1 MIGIFLCAEDG
12 VEVYP
17 RQGKSIFP
25 HQNTDCPSGRSVFFM
40 PSPGRNGWIV
50 TAFSSRRRL
59 EKPHSGSPAA
69 QTLWEKLPIPPLTL
83 PVHTAAAPA
92 PCATGR
98 SPARRNSR
106 RTPSVRHAH
115 TAIDTPVPAS
125 AAEQS
130 TPHIAASASPLF
142 CRKIFMCLNNFCL
155 RLYSLG

>member
-1 MIGIFLCAEDG
+1 MESKFIPVRGN
-12 VEVYP
+12 P
-17 RQGKSIFP
+17 SSPTK
-25 HQNTDCPSGRSVFFM
+25 NTDCPSGRSVFFM

-106 RTPSVRHAH
+106 RTPSARHAH
-115 TAIDTPVPAS
+115 TAIDTPPPTPA
-125 AAEQS
+125 AAQS

-142 CRKIFMCLNNFCL
+142 YRKFFMRLNNFCL